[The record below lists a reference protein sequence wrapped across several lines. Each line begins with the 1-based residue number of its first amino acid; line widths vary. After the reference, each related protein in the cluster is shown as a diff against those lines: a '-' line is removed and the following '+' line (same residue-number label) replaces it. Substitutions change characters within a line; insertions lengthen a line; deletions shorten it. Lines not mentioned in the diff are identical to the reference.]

1 MCNDQ
6 IGLGGTDNISL
17 IYKGENL
24 LVLWKIELEDI
35 NKMGIESGDIVF
47 ESMYDL
53 LKEKIKQ
60 LEECL
65 K

>member
-1 MCNDQ
+1 MCDDR

-24 LVLWKIELEDI
+24 LVLWKNELEAI
-35 NKMGIESGDIVF
+35 NKMGIESGDIEF

-53 LKEKIKQ
+53 LKEKIEQ
-60 LEECL
+60 LEDCL